1 MAKFLITGGAG
12 FIGGNYLN
20 IMVNKYPDD
29 MFVCVDCLTYA
40 GNIETLKQIMN
51 CKNFKFIRQNICNKE
66 EMFKIFNQ
74 ESFDYVI
81 NFAGES
87 DVDRSIVNPEIFF
100 KTNTIGTLVLL
111 EACRI
116 YGIKRFHQISTDEVY
131 GDISLDN
138 TDLIFD
144 EKSPLRASNPYSIS
158 KASADLLAL
167 SFYRTFHLPIT
178 ISRCTNNY
186 GPFQHPEKLIPL
198 IITKAKNLEKIPLF
212 GNGLNVRDWIYV
224 ADHCN
229 AIDLIVR
236 YGTDGEIYNISSNN
250 ERTNLEVAKT
260 IIDFLEKNERLITF
274 VKDRPGHD
282 LKYALNSD
290 KIKKEMHWK
299 PNTEFNDG
307 IAYTIKWYLE
317 NYDWTCCARKK
328 DNCD

>member
-212 GNGLNVRDWIYV
+212 GDGLNVRDWIYV

-260 IIDFLEKNERLITF
+260 IIDFLEKDERLITF